1 MNHTGVC
8 QFQKCPLPLDFCLIL
23 CHTTSMKTKNPY
35 EIQILSQGR
44 EPSNKVAAKANYPRE
59 IHGRIFDTETEY
71 LDALYDFLNGN

>member
-1 MNHTGVC
+1 
-8 QFQKCPLPLDFCLIL
+8 
-23 CHTTSMKTKNPY
+23 MKTKNPY

-44 EPSNKVAAKANYPRE
+44 ELSNKVAEKANYPRE